1 MTNIVST
8 IAAMLST
15 VVAFDK
21 KGADFAAATAKL
33 CEDFLAAG
41 VDIEYFK
48 RPTGAAKQNNLHV
61 VAFASLSELAVRT
74 ITVKGKKANDET
86 IKKFLDPEVSSAA
99 MLQGM
104 PKGGTGTSWNSQ
116 VSNKLGV
123 WRKKLE
129 AHIAAKAAP
138 TTVVRKE
145 STPEEIMMKALQ
157 SVYDKTQKAAFTCHD
172 ADAFKKA
179 LHLAAFAY
187 TGKEGQIKTGDKTK
201 K

>member
-1 MTNIVST
+1 MTNIT
-8 IAAMLST
+8 TAIAAMLST

-21 KGADFAAATAKL
+21 KGREYTTATAKL

-41 VDIEYFK
+41 VEIDYFK

-61 VAFASLSELAVRT
+61 VAFHSLSELAIRT
-74 ITVKGKKANDET
+74 VTAKDKKANDET

-99 MLQGM
+99 MLQGVA
-104 PKGGTGTSWNSQ
+104 KGGTGTSWNSQ
-116 VSNKLGV
+116 VSSKLNV

-138 TTVVRKE
+138 VTVERKE

-172 ADAFKKA
+172 TDAFKKA